1 MSERTIHNWL
11 HSPGGRSG
19 RPARSRT
26 QRRRAFRAVVK
37 ACKSLGWSAGWRK
50 IHPALEGRV
59 PVRLVQECLREAKR
73 LHRLHER
80 RRIGRRRVHVEVLA
94 QNVLWHEDAAHLAR
108 TAGGEVQTDVLR
120 DAAAPDAICASVG
133 GSVTAADAIAN
144 LEAAIE
150 AAGGAPLVHATDNGP
165 PYTSGDFEACL
176 KGHRIVHLKNLPHTP
191 QHNARAERLIRDVK
205 EESGL
210 GSGVRLEDAD
220 AASVSVAAACR
231 RLERRAA
238 ITRRAVPAPV
248 LYTVEQRERFYEAVR
263 RRIATAVLDAPDA
276 RAARMAER
284 EAIHAELEDR
294 GLIRRTRGGVDLL
307 SSKPEINS

>member
-1 MSERTIHNWL
+1 MSEKTIWNWL
-11 HSPGGRSG
+11 NVPGGRIG
-19 RPARSRT
+19 RPATSERE
-26 QRRRAFRAVVK
+26 RRRAFRAVVK
-37 ACKSLGWSAGWRK
+37 TCRRIGWSAGWRAV
-50 IHPALEGRV
+50 HPALEGRV

-73 LHRLHER
+73 LHACHEER
-80 RRIGRRRVHVEVLA
+80 RLARRRVHVEVLA
-94 QNVLWHEDAAHLAR
+94 ANVLWHEDAAHIGR
-108 TAGGEVQTDVLR
+108 TADGEVQADVVR

-150 AAGGAPLVHATDNGP
+150 AAGGAPLVHGTDNGP
-165 PYTSGDFEACL
+165 PYTSADFEACL
-176 KGHRIVHLKNLPHTP
+176 KGHRIVHLKNLTHTP

-220 AASVSVAAACR
+220 AAAVPVAAACR

-238 ITRRAVPAPV
+238 ISRRDVPAPV
-248 LYTVEQRERFYEAVR
+248 LYTLEQRERFYQAVH
-263 RRIATAVLDAPDA
+263 RRIETAVLDAPDA
-276 RAARMAER
+276 RAERMAER
-284 EAIHAELEDR
+284 EAIHAELEER